1 MKDKLSIVIVSFNV
15 KNLLKECV
23 ESLIQESRRNRDLEI
38 EIIIIDNASK
48 DGTAK
53 LIENL
58 KFLPAKRQGKIKN
71 LSCKFKVVLNKKNL
85 GFAKA
90 VNQGI
95 KIAKGDYILL
105 LNPDTR
111 VKTNALEKLLE
122 FAKSHP
128 KAGVIGAK
136 LINPD
141 GSIQPSVYHFPTI
154 KRAVLEFWLGK
165 KGTYE
170 KYAPKTQKPK
180 EVEAVTG
187 AVMLIPKKVIQ
198 KVGLFDQRYFMYF
211 EDLDYCRRVKK
222 TGFKVYYLPATE
234 FIHHHG
240 ASGKTVP
247 QKTYKWLVE
256 SSKIYHGKIKYYLLT
271 FIIWLG
277 QKWRRIIRKN

>member
-1 MKDKLSIVIVSFNV
+1 MKDKLSIIIVSFNV
-15 KNLLKECV
+15 KNLLKECI
-23 ESLIQESRRNRDLEI
+23 ESLVNEVNRNKNLDI
-38 EIIIIDNASK
+38 EIIVVDNASK
-48 DGTAK
+48 DGTK
-53 LIENL
+53 
-58 KFLPAKRQGKIKN
+58 KFLKDLKI
-71 LSCKFKVVLNKKNL
+71 SKFLNVYNSIFLNSIFNKVNL

-128 KAGVIGAK
+128 EAGIIGAK

-170 KYAPKTQKPK
+170 KYAPKTQKPT

-222 TGFKVYYLPATE
+222 AGFKVYYLPAAE

-240 ASGKTVP
+240 ASGKTVS